1 MQDLTNIASQNEMS
15 KRRKG
20 PSKTAEMIA
29 LIRAAESRKPENERL
44 FYDPYAIRFASKET
58 LEFAAKH
65 PEEAKALA
73 EKLDQFMP
81 GVNNSLLARIRFFD
95 DIVEASINADFE
107 QIVTLGAG
115 YDSRA
120 FRIKGLKERL
130 RVFELDHPD
139 TQEVKIEKVKEIFG
153 ELPDHVVYIPVDL
166 GTEEIGQQLFER
178 GYDSSRKT
186 LFLMEGL
193 IMYLPPEAVDRILA
207 FVVNNSGRGSAV
219 LFDYIPEPVANRAD
233 EPEEVRNIRKQAE
246 LSGEV
251 HRFGINEGRVEE
263 FLKERGFSYV
273 QNIASE
279 DHKKAYFQGKNL
291 IVCDHFSFA
300 YAVIA

>member
-1 MQDLTNIASQNEMS
+1 MEDLTGIVSQNEIG

-20 PSKTAEMIA
+20 PSKTAEIIA
-29 LIRAAESRKPENERL
+29 LIRAAESGKPKNERL
-44 FYDPYAIRFASKET
+44 FYDPYAIHFASKEA

-73 EKLDQFMP
+73 EKLDRFIP

-95 DIVEASINADFE
+95 DVVEASINADFE
-107 QIVTLGAG
+107 QLAILGAG

-120 FRIKGLKERL
+120 FRIKGLKEKL

-139 TQEVKIEKVKEIFG
+139 TQEAKIEKVKEIFG
-153 ELPDHVVYIPVDL
+153 ELPNHVVYVPIDL
-166 GTEEIGQQLFER
+166 ETEEIGQQLFER

-186 LFLMEGL
+186 LYLMEGL
-193 IMYLPPEAVDRILA
+193 TMYLPPEAVDGALA
-207 FVVNNSGRGSAV
+207 FIVNNSGKGSAV

-233 EPEEVRNIRKQAE
+233 EPEEVRTMRKQAE

-251 HRFGINEGRVEE
+251 HRFGINEGRVGE

-273 QNIASE
+273 QIITSE
-279 DHKKAYFQGKNL
+279 DYKKAYFHGKDL
-291 IVCDHFSFA
+291 VVCNHFSFA
-300 YAVIA
+300 YAAIA